1 MILHRASRWSIP
13 GSAAARA
20 ALLGAVLG
28 AAACGAPPRP
38 RDVVVYASGADLES
52 ANPAVT
58 VHPLSRQVQRHLLF
72 VTPLALDSTL
82 RVVPRLARRWEWSRG
97 GRTLRL
103 HLLAGLRWHDGAPT
117 TARDLAFTWAVVRD
131 PATGSPRAPELAPL
145 EGARV
150 VDDTTIDL
158 HLTAAQAGPPGFLTE
173 LPILPAHLL
182 DTVPRA
188 ALRRAAF
195 NLAPV
200 GNGPFRFTSRRAG
213 ERWVF
218 TRNDAFPR
226 ELGGPPALRQV
237 VVAVVDEATTKFA
250 GLASGELDVA
260 GISPTMAA
268 LARRDPTLR
277 VVEYPVLF
285 STALVFNVA
294 HPALRDVRVRRA
306 IGLSVN
312 RERLVRV
319 ALAGFGTPALGPVPP
334 ENPLALTDVP
344 AADSRVADSLLDAAG
359 WRRAPGK
366 GGWRSRGGQPL
377 AFELLT
383 VGSGDNAIEQ
393 LVQDD
398 LAARGIRLAI
408 RQSEMGAFLAA
419 ARAVPRRFDLLLT
432 GIPGDLGLSY
442 LSAMFESRNAGGAL
456 DYAGY
461 HVPALDSAFAHAAR
475 AADPGAKRDAW
486 REVQRQ
492 LLRDA
497 PAAWLYHSRGVQ
509 GASARLQGVRMD
521 LRGELA
527 TIARWRVAP

>member
-1 MILHRASRWSIP
+1 MILHRGRRWSIP
-13 GSAAARA
+13 GG
-20 ALLGAVLG
+20 ALRLLALLG
-28 AAACGAPPRP
+28 AAACGAPARP

-72 VTPLALDSTL
+72 VTPLARDSAL
-82 RVVPRLARRWEWSRG
+82 RVVPRLARRWEWLDAGRG
-97 GRTLRL
+97 LRL
-103 HLLAGLRWHDGAPT
+103 HLFPGLRWHDGALT

-131 PATGSPRAPELAPL
+131 PATGSPRAPELAML

-150 VDDTTIDL
+150 VDDSTIDL
-158 HLTAAQAGPPGFLTE
+158 RFITPQAEPPGFLVE

-188 ALRRAAF
+188 ELRRTAF

-218 TRNDAFPR
+218 TRNESFPAA
-226 ELGGPPALRQV
+226 LGGPPALRQV

-277 VVEYPVLF
+277 VIEYPVLF

-294 HPALRDVRVRRA
+294 HPALRDARVRRA
-306 IGLSVN
+306 IAMSVN

-319 ALAGFGTPALGPVPP
+319 ALAGYGTPAAGPVPP
-334 ENPLALTDVP
+334 ENPLALP
-344 AADSRVADSLLDAAG
+344 ATPGGGARVADSLLDAAG
-359 WRRAPGK
+359 WRRGAGE
-366 GGWRSRGGQPL
+366 GSWRTRGGERL
-377 AFELLT
+377 TFELLT
-383 VGSGDNAIEQ
+383 VGSGDNAVEQ

-398 LAARGIRLAI
+398 LAARGIRLEI
-408 RQSEMGAFLAA
+408 RQSEMAAFLAA
-419 ARAVPRRFDLLLT
+419 ARAQPRRFDLLLT
-432 GIPGDLGLSY
+432 GIPGDLGLAY

-461 HVPALDSAFAHAAR
+461 HVPSLDSAFARAAR
-475 AADPGAKRDAW
+475 AADPEAKGAAW
-486 REVQRQ
+486 QEVQRQ

-497 PAAWLYHSRGVQ
+497 PAAWLYHARGVQ

-527 TIARWRVAP
+527 TVARWRVAP

>member
-1 MILHRASRWSIP
+1 MAT
-13 GSAAARA
+13 
-20 ALLGAVLG
+20 LLGA
-28 AAACGAPPRP
+28 ASCGAPARP
-38 RDVVVYASGADLES
+38 GDVVVYASGADLES

-82 RVVPRLARRWEWSRG
+82 RVVPRLARRWEWRAG
-97 GRTLRL
+97 GRELRL
-103 HLLAGLRWHDGAPT
+103 HLFTGLRWHDGIPT
-117 TARDLAFTWAVVRD
+117 TARDLAFTWSVVRD

-145 EGARV
+145 EAARV
-150 VDDTTIDL
+150 VDDSTIDL
-158 HLTAAQAGPPGFLTE
+158 RFATAQAEPPGFLSE
-173 LPILPAHLL
+173 LPILPHHLL
-182 DTVPRA
+182 DTVSRA
-188 ALRRAAF
+188 GLRRAAF

-200 GNGPFRFTSRRAG
+200 GNGPFRFTSRRPG

-218 TRNDAFPR
+218 TRNEAFPDA
-226 ELGGPPALRQV
+226 LGGPPALRQV

-277 VVEYPVLF
+277 VIEYPVLF

-294 HPALRDVRVRRA
+294 HPALRDARVRRA
-306 IGLSVN
+306 IALSVA

-319 ALAGFGTPALGPVPP
+319 ALAGLATPAAGPVPP
-334 ENPLALTDVP
+334 ENPLALTAP
-344 AADSRVADSLLDAAG
+344 AGPDARLADSLLEAAG
-359 WRRAPGK
+359 WRRGAGPGSARSK
-366 GGWRSRGGQPL
+366 GGRPL
-377 AFELLT
+377 TFELLT

-398 LAARGIRLAI
+398 LAARGIRVAI

-432 GIPGDLGLSY
+432 GIPGDLALSY

-461 HVPALDSAFAHAAR
+461 HTPALDRAFARAAR
-475 AADPGAKRDAW
+475 APDPAAKRDAW
-486 REVQRQ
+486 HAVQRE

-509 GASARLQGVRMD
+509 GVSARLQGVRMD

-527 TIARWRVAP
+527 TIARWRVSP